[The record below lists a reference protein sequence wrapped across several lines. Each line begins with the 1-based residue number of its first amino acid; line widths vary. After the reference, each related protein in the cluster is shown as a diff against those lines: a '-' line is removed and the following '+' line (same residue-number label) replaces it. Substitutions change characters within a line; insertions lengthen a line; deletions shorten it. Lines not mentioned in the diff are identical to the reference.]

1 MNDRQEKIYR
11 LLERLGSASIALLKK
26 EVYASEATL
35 RRDLARMEQQGLLI
49 RTWGGAVAT
58 GGVNADPPLFL
69 RSKSNLPKK
78 NIIADSATAL
88 IRDGMTLF
96 LASGTT
102 VERLAHNL
110 LKFQNLTVITN
121 GLDIAAA
128 LKGHPYAK
136 VVLLGGE
143 FYENYDLIGPMT
155 ENAVR
160 QFNADLFF
168 FSCSGITSE
177 GFTAMDMSRLNIM
190 REMKNHSSKRILLV
204 DSSKVGKVHTYNGFS
219 FEEIDHVVMDAPP
232 KDPQLRKILAK
243 KLIPTKN

>member
-1 MNDRQEKIYR
+1 
-11 LLERLGSASIALLKK
+11 
-26 EVYASEATL
+26 
-35 RRDLARMEQQGLLI
+35 MEQQGLLI

-128 LKGHPYAK
+128 YGTPIYAADAGTVIFADWDK
-136 VVLLGGE
+136 YLGWC
-143 FYENYDLIGPMT
+143 
-155 ENAVR
+155 V
-160 QFNADLFF
+160 
-168 FSCSGITSE
+168 
-177 GFTAMDMSRLNIM
+177 
-190 REMKNHSSKRILLV
+190 K
-204 DSSKVGKVHTYNGFS
+204 
-219 FEEIDHVVMDAPP
+219 IDHGNGIISIYGHASSLAKTVYAGKKVYQGEVVSYVGSTGNSTGNHLHFALYQ
-232 KDPQLRKILAK
+232 KSTGKHLDPQKYL
-243 KLIPTKN
+243 